1 MPTPVADPERPL
13 RSGAVSVLAL
23 IVGVIPFGLVFGAA
37 AADGGLSLLE
47 TQAFSVGI
55 FAGASQIAALELLI
69 DDSAV
74 WLAVVTAWVINL
86 RMLMY
91 SASLAPYFSHLPR
104 GERMGGA
111 YLLTDQAY
119 AVSIVRFEEGWPVD
133 RRLRFYL
140 GAGLALWTTWQVT
153 TLLGALLGNVL
164 PDDVPLDF
172 AIPLVFLALLI
183 PTLQSVPT
191 VLAAVTAG
199 VVATVAAQV
208 GAGDTSILAGAL
220 CGIAAG
226 TLAAARLEPGRE
238 V

>member
-1 MPTPVADPERPL
+1 MAVPTADPERPI
-13 RSGAVSVLAL
+13 RSGVIAVGPI

-37 AADGGLSLLE
+37 AVDGGLSLIE

-69 DDSAV
+69 DGSAV
-74 WLAVVTAWVINL
+74 WLAVVTALVINL

-91 SASLAPYFSHLPR
+91 SASLAPYFSHLPLR
-104 GERMGGA
+104 ERLGGA
-111 YLLTDQAY
+111 YLITDQAY
-119 AVSIVRFEEGWPVD
+119 AVSVVRFDEGWPVA

-140 GAGLALWTTWQVT
+140 GAGMALWTVWQLT
-153 TLLGALLGNVL
+153 TLLGGLVGKGL

-183 PTLQSVPT
+183 PTLQNLPT

-199 VVATVAAQV
+199 IVATSAAEV
-208 GAGDTSILAGAL
+208 GAGDVSILAGAL
-220 CGIAAG
+220 AGIAVGAL
-226 TLAAARLEPGRE
+226 TAARLERGAE
-238 V
+238 E